1 MRSKAPT
8 KDYIKKRLKKKNQPE
23 AKHKR
28 RGEKKKK
35 RNKQTTRKKANDECE
50 GRRDFPGTGNT
61 PEEKK
66 NNRGIAT
73 TEAHQRPRRRTR
85 VVAATAGEE
94 KGKNKAKNAEE
105 TCERHEKREKNVKN
119 VPADGPRGG
128 RPVEEQSEK
137 KIREA
142 QSAER
147 TTPRSVLRKVA

>member
-35 RNKQTTRKKANDECE
+35 RNKQTTRKKANDKRE

-61 PEEKK
+61 PEKK
-66 NNRGIAT
+66 NNRGITT
-73 TEAHQRPRRRTR
+73 TEAHQRPRRRTW

-105 TCERHEKREKNVKN
+105 TCERHEKREKM
-119 VPADGPRGG
+119 
-128 RPVEEQSEK
+128 
-137 KIREA
+137 
-142 QSAER
+142 
-147 TTPRSVLRKVA
+147 

>member
-1 MRSKAPT
+1 M
-8 KDYIKKRLKKKNQPE
+8 
-23 AKHKR
+23 
-28 RGEKKKK
+28 
-35 RNKQTTRKKANDECE
+35 RKKANDERE

-61 PEEKK
+61 PEEK
-66 NNRGIAT
+66 NSRGIAT
-73 TEAHQRPRRRTR
+73 TEVHQRPRRRTR

-137 KIREA
+137 KKIREA

-147 TTPRSVLRKVA
+147 TTPRGILRKVA